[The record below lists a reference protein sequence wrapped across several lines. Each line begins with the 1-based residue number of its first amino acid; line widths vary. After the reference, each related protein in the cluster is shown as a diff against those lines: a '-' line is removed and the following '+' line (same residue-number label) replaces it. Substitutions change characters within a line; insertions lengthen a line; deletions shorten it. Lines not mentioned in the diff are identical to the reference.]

1 MNKNNYIPTFPFH
14 SSINTH
20 LLSRIQSNHFRNTGL
35 ILTEN
40 QPSKTEKLGEK
51 VR

>member
-1 MNKNNYIPTFPFH
+1 MNKNKYHIFLSNLQLVT
-14 SSINTH
+14 TH
-20 LLSRIQSNHFRNTGL
+20 LLSRIQSNYFRNTGL
-35 ILTEN
+35 ILTGN